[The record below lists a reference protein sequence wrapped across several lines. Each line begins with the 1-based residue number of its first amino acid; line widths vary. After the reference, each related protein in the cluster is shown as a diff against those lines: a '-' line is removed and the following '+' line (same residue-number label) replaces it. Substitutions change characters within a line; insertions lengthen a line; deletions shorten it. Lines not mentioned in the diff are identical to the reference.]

1 MLQALRFKTKLII
14 AVVLV
19 VLLGGFAVITAVFL
33 FIAGSSSAEVERVKY
48 QDCTVDG
55 SPGATPKAPKKI
67 RDQQIANVQAI
78 DKAAQE
84 VGLSGRATRIA
95 AITAMG
101 ESTLINLDYGDQV
114 NGVRNPDG
122 SLATSFGLFQQQTS
136 QGWGTKE
143 QVMNPTYATKSFL
156 LGPKHDG
163 KSGLVTIPEWET
175 SNAISLIIHK
185 VQRNADESHY
195 TKFIAA
201 TDDILSEAKVDIHR
215 QADGKPDDKNAE
227 FSPDLVGQI
236 ENDTKCTDDSLTVGD
251 LGSGK
256 WFHPLPGSRVTS
268 PFGPRGC
275 PPGAQCNEDTAN
287 HRGQDFSSGGNA
299 NIIAP
304 VDMKITMAVQGESGG
319 GLTQYYGTFIVA
331 RQLESPRLIF
341 EFHHLVHGSLKVK
354 VGDTV
359 AAGSVIGTE
368 GSTGNSTGNH
378 LHFQINDPTA
388 SDSQPSPKQAIDP
401 MPILKEKGLQ

>member
-19 VLLGGFAVITAVFL
+19 VLLAGFAVITAVFL

-48 QDCTVDG
+48 QDCSVEG
-55 SPGATPKAPKKI
+55 SPGNMPKAPKDI
-67 RDQQIANVQAI
+67 RAQQVANAQAI

-84 VGLSGRATRIA
+84 AGLSGRATRLA

-143 QVMNPTYATKSFL
+143 QVMNPNHATKSFL

-163 KSGLVTIPEWET
+163 KSGLVTIPNWET

-185 VQRNADESHY
+185 VQRNADSSHY

-201 TDDILSEAKVDIHR
+201 TDDILSEAKIDIHR
-215 QADGKPDDKNAE
+215 QSNGEPDDKNAE
-227 FSPDLVGQI
+227 FNPDLVGQI
-236 ENDTKCTDDSLTVGD
+236 EDDSKCTEDGLTVGD

-268 PFGPRGC
+268 PFGPRTC
-275 PPGAQCNEDTAN
+275 PSGAQCNADTAN
-287 HRGQDFSSGGNA
+287 HRGQDFSTGGNA

-304 VDMKITMAVQGESGG
+304 VDMKITMAVKGESGG
-319 GLTQYYGTFIVA
+319 QLSQYYGTYIVA
-331 RQLESPRLIF
+331 RQMESPRLIF

-359 AAGSVIGTE
+359 AAGTVIGTE
-368 GSTGNSTGNH
+368 GTTGNSTGNH

-388 SDSQPSPKQAIDP
+388 SDSQPSPRQAIDP